1 MSLSGNSYYEQS
13 MNGIITITDGSTT
26 IENGSIDCQHI
37 LTDSIIINNLGI
49 IYDNDYTNPNAITS
63 QQYVSVFTN
72 NIVDLSKIEITNTLN
87 EYYLKLINVVEVV
100 SVDFYTKNYIDTRFS
115 SLVIDLNNNFYDKNE
130 INNILDDY
138 IIRENLEQYY
148 YTKSNMN
155 IILDDYIIRSN
166 LQQYY
171 YSKSNMNIILDTYLL
186 TSDFIG
192 IITDYAT
199 LTDLNDYTKLDDL
212 SIGTVTE
219 TSTPTVTV
227 TNGVFSFGLQRG
239 LQGAQGGQG
248 DRGPRG
254 FKGDTGDDGQNGN
267 SNEATAAA
275 VASLAA
281 SVVSAEASIVSSE
294 ASLVASA
301 AASTTLALFEELQP
315 IVAEHTIQIDVLS
328 TDVNA
333 LQAQGASN
341 QTRFTA
347 IESNIATNTTSI
359 EALNTQGTAN
369 ETRFGLIETNLN
381 ELNFKVSTIEWSNG
395 YLNQFP

>member
-87 EYYLKLINVVEVV
+87 EYYLKLINVVDVV
-100 SVDFYTKNYIDTRFS
+100 SVDFYTKNYIDNRFS
-115 SLVIDLNNNFYDKNE
+115 SLTIDLNNNFYDKNE

-148 YTKSNMN
+148 YN
-155 IILDDYIIRSN
+155 
-166 LQQYY
+166 
-171 YSKSNMNIILDTYLL
+171 KSNMNIILDTYLL

-254 FKGDTGDDGQNGN
+254 FKGDKGDDGQNGN

-315 IVAEHTIQIDVLS
+315 IVAEHTVQINVLS